1 MSRAVGFRASGR
13 SLASEMG
20 ESPPGYFEQ
29 SQVPLTCLLF
39 LTPLLCLH
47 EIGSRWM
54 AADPERLLAF
64 HHVKLFLHVFGASG
78 RYLPAFAVATILL
91 SSHIA
96 RKGDWTLD
104 ISTAGFMIL
113 ESIALSLPLFALDA
127 LSSHYIPLAA
137 APVHGHSRW
146 PSLFIMCVGA
156 GIYEELIFRLVFF
169 TLLNILLIDLL
180 RLPKKRVILAIVV
193 AGAVLFSLYHYWWG
207 EAFAWRSF
215 AFRTAAGIYFGLI
228 FISRGF
234 GVTAG
239 THAAYD
245 LLAVSMWVVAVR

>member
-13 SLASEMG
+13 ALYTETG
-20 ESPPGYFEQ
+20 GPTGGYFQQ
-29 SQVPLTCLLF
+29 SQAPLTCLLF

-64 HHVKLFLHVFGASG
+64 HHVKLFLHLFGAGG
-78 RYLPAFAVATILL
+78 RYLPSLAVATILI

-96 RKGDWTLD
+96 RKDDWTLD

-137 APVHGHSRW
+137 TPLNGRPRWAP
-146 PSLFIMCVGA
+146 LFIMCVGA

-169 TLLNILLIDLL
+169 TMLNILLVDVL
-180 RLPKKRVILAIVV
+180 RLPKKRAILAIVL

-228 FISRGF
+228 FICRGF
-234 GVTAG
+234 GITAG

-245 LLAVSMWVVAVR
+245 LLAVSMWAVAVR

>member
-13 SLASEMG
+13 SLSSELG
-20 ESPPGYFEQ
+20 DPAGGYFDR
-29 SQVPLTCLLF
+29 SQAPLTCLLF

-64 HHVKLFLHVFGASG
+64 HHVKLFLHLFGASG
-78 RYLPAFAVATILL
+78 RYLPAFGVATILL

-96 RKGDWTLD
+96 RKDDWNLD

-137 APVHGHSRW
+137 GGDPARTRW
-146 PSLFIMCVGA
+146 ACLFILCVGA
-156 GIYEELIFRLVFF
+156 GVYEELIFRLVFF
-169 TLLNILLIDLL
+169 TFLNILLIDLL

-228 FISRGF
+228 FICRGF

-245 LLAVSMWVVAVR
+245 LLAVSMWAVAVR